1 MIIGPL
7 AKIKNIVLELT
18 LLKCINDGETYP
30 YNLLKKFKEQKFRKF
45 KVLKSDV
52 YNAIASLEKKR
63 YIKVAKRNNAKK
75 YYKITDEGR
84 KVLKESKKILVN
96 SLKEISK
103 IL

>member
-18 LLKCINDGETYP
+18 LLKCIGKGEAYP
-30 YNLLKKFKEQKFRKF
+30 YDLLKKFKEPKFGKF

-52 YNAIASLEKKR
+52 YNAIASLEKKG
-63 YIKVAKRNNAKK
+63 YIKVAKRSGAKK
-75 YYKITDEGR
+75 YYKITDEGK
-84 KVLKESKKILVN
+84 KVLRESKKILIN
-96 SLKEISK
+96 SLKEISR